1 MQVSNLVFYA
11 QSSGSKTGLVWA
23 EGHSYVTLTDPLGGR
38 GDSDS
43 YVTLTDP
50 LGGRGDSYVTLT
62 DPLGG
67 RSDSYVTLTDPLG
80 RRGDSYVTLTD
91 VGFLPIHVEIWMSL
105 GVSHQ
110 AG

>member
-38 GDSDS
+38 GDS
-43 YVTLTDP
+43 
-50 LGGRGDSYVTLT
+50 
-62 DPLGG
+62 
-67 RSDSYVTLTDPLG
+67 
-80 RRGDSYVTLTD
+80 YVTLTD